1 MKRRLNSF
9 QKGTPSPSPKSPRYA
24 EVITNPISSNL
35 DYESEYYIK
44 DEFENKFYIGMR
56 INDKIIYDGSM
67 KLTLI
72 QGNITIQGYSVSRGN
87 TFEIASNSTCSSSI
101 PIICVDGKKA
111 KPDFAPVEIASLISK
126 YPTIIQIEK
135 CNNPILFDNTIVYK
149 YFYFYFFIYRIQS
162 HHLSF
167 QDLEYIQMKLN

>member
-1 MKRRLNSF
+1 MKRRLNLY

-44 DEFENKFYIGMR
+44 DEAENKFYIGMR
-56 INDKIIYDGSM
+56 INDRIIYDGSM

-72 QGNITIQGYSVSRGN
+72 QGNIIIQGYNVGVGN
-87 TFEIASNSTCSSSI
+87 SFEIASNSTCSSSI

-111 KPDFAPVEIASLISK
+111 KPDFAPAEIAGLISK

-135 CNNPILFDNTIVYK
+135 CNNPILFDSTIVYLIIFI
-149 YFYFYFFIYRIQS
+149 FYLFVEFNITIYYS
-162 HHLSF
+162 WT
-167 QDLEYIQMKLN
+167 